1 MSFLVPLSSA
11 ANAPRISPPAELQ
24 FKVISLASGRT
35 TWLTYLEEK
44 RNPGSILT
52 QFGNET
58 EVAPLDI
65 DKKFSFATFN

>member
-11 ANAPRISPPAELQ
+11 ANAPRIRPPELQ

-44 RNPGSILT
+44 RNPDSILT
-52 QFGNET
+52 QFGKET
-58 EVAPLDI
+58 EVIPLDI